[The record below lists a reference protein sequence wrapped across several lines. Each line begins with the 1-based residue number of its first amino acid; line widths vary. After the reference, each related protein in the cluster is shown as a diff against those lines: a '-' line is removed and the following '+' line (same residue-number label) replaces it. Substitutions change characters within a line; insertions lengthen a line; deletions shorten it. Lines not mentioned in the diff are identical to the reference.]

1 MVILANPP
9 QERSEITLMGFW
21 KMLKGTKKKEEEG
34 DEKLKLNKGVELM
47 LQRRRKPPKKF
58 NLKQF
63 IQGNNDVLA
72 IALTFGTLVA
82 VLFLCVGGIIGW
94 LYKEHQQKVNTSEM
108 HPEMYDLKGNLIPD
122 EIIAFRFENVNF
134 DSEIDDEL

>member
-1 MVILANPP
+1 
-9 QERSEITLMGFW
+9 
-21 KMLKGTKKKEEEG
+21 MLKGTKKKEEEG

-47 LQRRRKPPKKF
+47 LQRRRAPSSKF

-63 IQGNNDVLA
+63 IQGNKNVLA

-94 LYKEHQQKVNTSEM
+94 LYKEHQQKTNISEM
-108 HPEMYDLKGNLIPD
+108 HPEMYDLKGNVIPD

-134 DSEIDDEL
+134 DSEVDDEL